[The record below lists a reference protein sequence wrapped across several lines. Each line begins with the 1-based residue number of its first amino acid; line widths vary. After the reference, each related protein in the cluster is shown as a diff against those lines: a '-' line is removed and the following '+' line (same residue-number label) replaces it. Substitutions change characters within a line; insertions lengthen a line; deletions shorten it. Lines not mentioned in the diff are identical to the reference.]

1 MSKSTLERLIYAAV
15 IVLCVIALA
24 FVAFSQSL
32 ETASQVVYQ
41 GF

>member
-1 MSKSTLERLIYAAV
+1 MSKLNLERLLYAAV

-24 FVAFSQSL
+24 LVAFSQSL
-32 ETASQVVYQ
+32 ETATQVVYQ